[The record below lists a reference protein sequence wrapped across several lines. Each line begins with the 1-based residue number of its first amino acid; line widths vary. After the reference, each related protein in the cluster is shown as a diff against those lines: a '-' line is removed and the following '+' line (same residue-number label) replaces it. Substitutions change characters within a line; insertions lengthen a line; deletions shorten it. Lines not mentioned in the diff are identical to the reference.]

1 LALASLLVSTA
12 MVTAADARGKRVAR
26 SQYNPPYAAIVI
38 DANSGKILESAA
50 AESPRHPASLTKI
63 MTLYLL
69 FERLET
75 GQIKLTTQLPVSA
88 HAAAQAP
95 SKLGLKPGETIDVDT
110 AIHAIVTK
118 SANDVAVIVAEALG
132 GSETEFARGMTA
144 KARALGMYHTTY
156 VNASGL
162 PDERQITTAHDQA
175 TLGRAIHDRFPKFY
189 RYFSTRSFVYRG
201 KTIRNHN
208 HLLGRIDGLDGIKT
222 GYIRES
228 GFNIVTSVQRGGRYI
243 VTAVFGGPSARAR
256 DASVTELIA
265 RSIKVAA
272 VKRTSPPVVEG
283 ASAVAQAETPKAP
296 VKQVV
301 VQAEAPKAPA
311 KPTVEKVVQTVQ
323 VATAAALPPLTPAAP
338 AAVAVAA
345 VPVEPKSATPALPA
359 PEPGSTD
366 PIRPNPVKTISV
378 QSDMVQ
384 TALLSPLPSADRA
397 ITPAPPTANPANITV
412 IATVRGEQ
420 PPPAKVPAKA
430 PEPVV
435 TQVASADS
443 TVPVKS
449 AAQELAAKP
458 HGGWM
463 IQVGAF
469 DGEKE
474 AKDRL
479 TAAQEKA
486 KGALASAN
494 GFTEPVAKGDKKL
507 FRARFA
513 GLEKSQ
519 AETACQS
526 LKRSEIPCILLKN

>member
-1 LALASLLVSTA
+1 MASLLVSTA
-12 MVTAADARGKRVAR
+12 MTTTADARAKRVAR

-118 SANDVAVIVAEALG
+118 SANDVAVIIAEAIG
-132 GSETEFARGMTA
+132 GTETEFARGMTA

-162 PDERQITTAHDQA
+162 PDERQISTAHDQA

-243 VTAVFGGPSARAR
+243 VTAVFGGSSARAR

-296 VKQVV
+296 AKQVV
-301 VQAEAPKAPA
+301 TQAEAPKAPA
-311 KPTVEKVVQTVQ
+311 KPPVEKVVQTVPATQ
-323 VATAAALPPLTPAAP
+323 VAAAIPMDQKSEMPAQ
-338 AAVAVAA
+338 
-345 VPVEPKSATPALPA
+345 SRA

-378 QSDMVQ
+378 QSDLMQ

-420 PPPAKVPAKA
+420 PPPARIPAKT
-430 PEPVV
+430 PEPVA
-435 TQVASADS
+435 TQVASADG
-443 TVPVKS
+443 TVPVKT

-469 DGEKE
+469 DGERE
-474 AKDRL
+474 AKERL

-486 KGALASAN
+486 KGALASAS